1 MKNTDI
7 FWKEEILFIID
18 AFDYKHIWVVN
29 MISFLFCLGIRRVF
43 YFPIFYVVR
52 SFYGR
57 YRQVV
62 VIKKTCL

>member
-18 AFDYKHIWVVN
+18 AVDYKHIWVVN

-52 SFYGR
+52 KCMKNDLQSNLC
-57 YRQVV
+57 
-62 VIKKTCL
+62 ITTT